1 MFDPDVVRNMCQGE
15 GLSCVFNSG
24 DEGAHNLMMTPGAV
38 RVFLKLI
45 SLVFVELHHI
55 TPIAGIPSF
64 SPGLETNTKL
74 FIPHKKTP
82 YLFKG

>member
-24 DEGAHNLMMTPGAV
+24 DEGARNRMMTPGAV

-45 SLVFVELHHI
+45 SLDFTSLHL
-55 TPIAGIPSF
+55 P
-64 SPGLETNTKL
+64 PGLETNTKL